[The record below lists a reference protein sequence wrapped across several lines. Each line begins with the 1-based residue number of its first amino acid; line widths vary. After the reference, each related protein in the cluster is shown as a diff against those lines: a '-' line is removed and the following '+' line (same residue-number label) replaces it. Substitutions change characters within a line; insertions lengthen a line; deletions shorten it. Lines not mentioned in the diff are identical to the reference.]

1 MKNTTKYYIKLII
14 KMFTTIY
21 RPKKIED
28 FVGNRNIIQPFIRWL
43 LEWNPD
49 DKKNKCGLVS
59 GLTGIGKTLL
69 VELILKKHDYN
80 IINLDLNDE
89 RDKEYMNTVIKPLL
103 KTKKTFEGQENVL
116 VVSEIDAG
124 GDYGFISCLT
134 ECIKETK
141 IPIICMCND
150 RYDQSIKPILN
161 YCFDIKMTKPSY
173 PEVYRLLYK
182 IVVSEKIKIKESEL
196 NELYEQSN
204 GDIRFIINTLQF
216 GMRTGKK
223 NIQSSNIFDT
233 TGKLLSMDETIDSK
247 YDAYWLVND
256 LHPLM
261 IQENYV
267 NNIMGIKDPVK
278 CSDNLAYAA
287 GALSDADLF
296 DSYVNMANWEM
307 MPYVGLSVINAASKC
322 NKKSMIKFP
331 QYLGRVSTMNKNKR
345 NKVNYDDITFFDEK
359 VKSDECPKKTT
370 TKKSDKSLT
379 AEKVPKEKKPAGR
392 SKKIN

>member
-1 MKNTTKYYIKLII
+1 
-14 KMFTTIY
+14 MFTTIY
-21 RPKKIED
+21 KPKKIED
-28 FVGNRNIIQPFIRWL
+28 FVGNKNIIQPFIRWL
-43 LEWNPD
+43 LEWNAD

-59 GLTGIGKTLL
+59 GFTGIGKTLL

-141 IPIICMCND
+141 IPIICMCNN

-161 YCFDIKMTKPSY
+161 YCFDIKMVKPSY
-173 PEVYRLLYK
+173 QEVYKLLYN
-182 IVVSEKIKIKESEL
+182 IVVTEKIKIKEPEL
-196 NELYEQSN
+196 KELYDQSN

-216 GMRTGKK
+216 GMRYGKK

-247 YDAYWLVND
+247 YDAYWLAND

-267 NNIMGIKDPVK
+267 NNIMGINDPVK

-287 GALSDADLF
+287 DALSEADLF
-296 DSYVNMANWEM
+296 ESYVNMANWEI

-331 QYLGRVSTMNKNKR
+331 QYLGRVPTMNKNKR
-345 NKVNYDDITFFDEK
+345 NKVNYEDTTFFDEK
-359 VKSDECPKKTT
+359 HKSEEGTKITKKTIAKNPVKT
-370 TKKSDKSLT
+370 LT
-379 AEKVPKEKKPAGR
+379 AEKAPKEKKSSGR
-392 SKKIN
+392 PKKII